1 MGLFLGSLYSSIDLC
16 IHFYASTII
25 VLIIIALYHSLKSE
39 CVILAAMFVS
49 VKIALAIWSVLW
61 FIQILELFIQFCE
74 NVMDI
79 LTGIALNLW
88 ISLSNMD
95 ILTILILII
104 HDSRFLSFSLAYLK
118 FPLSMHYSFQS
129 RSFTLLT
136 WFLGF
141 F

>member
-118 FPLSMHYSFQS
+118 FPLSMHYSF
-129 RSFTLLT
+129 LC
-136 WFLGF
+136 
-141 F
+141 